1 MCCISNGQADIVE
14 LQEKLTGAL
23 IGLARATEGNDFMLT
38 DATAAV
44 TVEGLAATRMDGDFD
59 RDALLTLLNRVEQ
72 EKRRLVPECFLCA
85 ASCGRTNDYD
95 MANLRN
101 GQPEIRTLK
110 LRILQNIRD
119 IAAGLFHTPVPG
131 DRAKTVHAFLYK
143 ALFAIGRDDW
153 GGEELLPIAL
163 EAERI
168 QNPDK

>member
-1 MCCISNGQADIVE
+1 MCCFPNEQTHIPE
-14 LQEKLTGAL
+14 LQDKLIGAL

-38 DATAAV
+38 DATGAV
-44 TVEGLAATRMDGDFD
+44 TVEGLAATRDDGDFK
-59 RDALLTLLNRVEQ
+59 RDALLTLLKRVEQ

-110 LRILQNIRD
+110 LRILQNIQD
-119 IAAGLFHTPVPG
+119 IAAGLIHAPVPG

-143 ALFAIGRDDW
+143 ALFAIGREDW
-153 GGEELLPIAL
+153 GREELLPIAL

-168 QNPDK
+168 AG

>member
-1 MCCISNGQADIVE
+1 MCCFPNEETHILE

-44 TVEGLAATRMDGDFD
+44 TVEGLAATRGDGNLD

-72 EKRRLVPECFLCA
+72 EKRRLVPDCFLCA

-95 MANLRN
+95 MANLHN
-101 GQPEIRTLK
+101 GQAEIRALK
-110 LRILQNIRD
+110 TRILQDIRD
-119 IAAGLFHTPVPG
+119 IAAGLFHAPVPG
-131 DRAKTVHAFLYK
+131 DQAVHAFFYK

-153 GGEELLPIAL
+153 GREELLPIAL